1 MFANLIYYDKNKVDQ
16 YMALITKKS
25 TIAKE
30 DTEEDL
36 QNKRANY
43 LLECSEFE
51 ELLKNRDG
59 YVDFT
64 DGDADISIKDVKIAS
79 IIKMTGEIYVPESF
93 DIIHLIEEYKS
104 LILAGVECKDD
115 DERAILN
122 AVFNNSK
129 MKVPI
134 FCELGEECDYWLGI
148 GKAVQDNLLVN
159 YNELEDLE
167 GREVT
172 VLAKIETRKYYK
184 DTPLKV
190 FDIYK
195 DFLGLNRA
203 LRKQIVDQKS
213 NDFESVE
220 IEEDYLG
227 LELLAIY

>member
-51 ELLKNRDG
+51 ELLKNRDD

-115 DERAILN
+115 DERAILKCLFF
-122 AVFNNSK
+122 VS
-129 MKVPI
+129 
-134 FCELGEECDYWLGI
+134 
-148 GKAVQDNLLVN
+148 
-159 YNELEDLE
+159 
-167 GREVT
+167 
-172 VLAKIETRKYYK
+172 
-184 DTPLKV
+184 
-190 FDIYK
+190 
-195 DFLGLNRA
+195 
-203 LRKQIVDQKS
+203 
-213 NDFESVE
+213 
-220 IEEDYLG
+220 
-227 LELLAIY
+227 

>member
-1 MFANLIYYDKNKVDQ
+1 IYYDKNKVDQ

-25 TIAKE
+25 IIGKE

-51 ELLKNRDG
+51 ELLKNRDD

-64 DGDADISIKDVKIAS
+64 DGDADISIKDVKIDS
-79 IIKMTGEIYVPESF
+79 IIKVTGEIYVLESF
-93 DIIHLIEEYKS
+93 YIIHLIEEYKP

-148 GKAVQDNLLVN
+148 GKAVQDNLLVK
-159 YNELEDLE
+159 YNELEDL
-167 GREVT
+167 
-172 VLAKIETRKYYK
+172 
-184 DTPLKV
+184 
-190 FDIYK
+190 
-195 DFLGLNRA
+195 
-203 LRKQIVDQKS
+203 
-213 NDFESVE
+213 
-220 IEEDYLG
+220 
-227 LELLAIY
+227 

>member
-51 ELLKNRDG
+51 ELLKNRDD

-159 YNELEDLE
+159 YNELEDL
-167 GREVT
+167 RECYF
-172 VLAKIETRKYYK
+172 LFIERQLLYRQRNRIREFSA
-184 DTPLKV
+184 V
-190 FDIYK
+190 R
-195 DFLGLNRA
+195 FL
-203 LRKQIVDQKS
+203 
-213 NDFESVE
+213 
-220 IEEDYLG
+220 
-227 LELLAIY
+227 